1 MEGAGPEG
9 VLPGGL
15 LRLGHAAA
23 NGNGVEKGFAQRP
36 NTGDGMG
43 CPMAGADAARAAR
56 NGAGVAERARSV
68 LQLTGAERL
77 PFLDGLLTA
86 DVKGLSRGAV
96 AYGALLNAKARV
108 LGDLF
113 VYDAGDGYLL
123 DVDRALGPKVLAHLQ
138 SSRVSEAVDLQDRSA
153 DFGRL
158 GVVGSGAASL
168 LQDSLGIEPPT
179 PGRWVESGERLVAR
193 TDELAVPG
201 FDLFLPPGDSAV
213 LRVEGGVPRYGKD
226 MDEGTIALEAPLHRG
241 IAFDK
246 GCYVGQE
253 VVARVANRGHLKRY
267 LVGLRM
273 ESDSAPPEGSMIRTS
288 TVEMGRVTSSVY
300 SAYVGAAL
308 ALGYVKTDFDVPG
321 TALEIDGPVGALR
334 ARVSSLPFLPNR

>member
-1 MEGAGPEG
+1 
-9 VLPGGL
+9 
-15 LRLGHAAA
+15 
-23 NGNGVEKGFAQRP
+23 
-36 NTGDGMG
+36 
-43 CPMAGADAARAAR
+43 MAGADAARAAR

-168 LQDSLGIEPPT
+168 LQDSLGIEPPA

-201 FDLFLPPGDSAV
+201 FDLFLPPGDSAVLRGLLAAGATRLDEPAWEV